1 MENMCLRKEFPR
13 IDLNGLRINDS
24 VTLIPAYGQKKKF
37 KLKRT
42 EYHFNT
48 GDIENVQVNKTQVS
62 LPQMTRFGAQLEM
75 RLIPLTNEKDSYERG
90 RYEIRTLNNIPFKL
104 NGLTI
109 YHCFPERGDVITLGY
124 NQIRFDTPAAE
135 SSSEEHLPIS
145 QKVCESDISIL
156 IEGETGT
163 GKTRMAAMI
172 HEKSN
177 RSGRF
182 VHLNLSS
189 FSKGLVESE
198 LFGHVKG
205 AFTGAHSDKTG
216 ALLEA
221 DRGTLFLDEIDSI
234 PKDLQVKLLLFLDN
248 GSFRQVGGVGM
259 KKTRA
264 RVIFAS
270 GRSLDELVQSGDIRK
285 DFFFRLKSGMNV
297 TLRPLRDEP
306 EKIEMLCLQFSE
318 KHSVFIPEDVIEAY
332 KKIEWP
338 GNARQLLGHLEKKR
352 VMMGGKMAWD
362 EMDLSL
368 KHSNMESFLPSN
380 VIPMHKWKQNYAM
393 RVLERFDGNIK
404 KTSDV
409 LQISQNTLRKLVA
422 E

>member
-13 IDLNGLRINDS
+13 IDQNGLRINDS

-42 EYHFNT
+42 EYHFDI
-48 GDIENVQVNKTQVS
+48 GDVENIRIDKTRVD
-62 LPQMTRFGAQLEM
+62 LPRMTRFGAQLEM
-75 RLIPLTNEKDSYERG
+75 RLISLTNEKDAYERG
-90 RYEIRTLNNIPFKL
+90 RYEIRTTNDIPFKL
-104 NGLTI
+104 NGQTI
-109 YHCFPERGDVITLGY
+109 FHCFPERGDVISLGY
-124 NQIRFDTPAAE
+124 NQIRFDIPSVDSAD
-135 SSSEEHLPIS
+135 EEFPFN
-145 QKVCESDISIL
+145 QKICESDISVL

-163 GKTRMAAMI
+163 GKTRMAGMI
-172 HEKSN
+172 HEKSH

-189 FSKGLVESE
+189 FSRGLVESE

-234 PKDLQVKLLLFLDN
+234 SPDLQVKLLLFLDN
-248 GSFRQVGGVGM
+248 GHFRQVGGVGF

-270 GRSLDELVQSGDIRK
+270 GRSLEELVQTGEIRK
-285 DFFFRLKSGMNV
+285 DFFFRLRSGVNV
-297 TLRPLRDEP
+297 TLKPLREESD
-306 EKIEMLCLQFSE
+306 KVEMLCRHYSE
-318 KHSVFIPEDVIEAY
+318 KHSVYIPDEVVDEY
-332 KKIEWP
+332 KKMDWP

-352 VMMGGKMAWD
+352 VMLGGKMSWD

-368 KHSNMESFLPSN
+368 KHSNLESLLPSN
-380 VIPMHKWKQNYAM
+380 VIPMQEWKQNYAM

-404 KTSDV
+404 RTSDV
-409 LQISQNTLRKLVA
+409 LQISQNTLRKLVMK
-422 E
+422 